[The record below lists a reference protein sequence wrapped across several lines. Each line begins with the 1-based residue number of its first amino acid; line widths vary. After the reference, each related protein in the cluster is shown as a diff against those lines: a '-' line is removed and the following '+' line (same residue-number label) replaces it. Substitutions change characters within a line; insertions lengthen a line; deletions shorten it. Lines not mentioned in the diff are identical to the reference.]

1 MLLKMEGWAHGLKSA
16 QRETLFLFFAKIQK
30 KFLHFLDE
38 NTKGAIY
45 KMKAQYARQQTKKLS
60 VCFKKKEEIPCI
72 CISVICILDIKG
84 VIQFDHRSFQDVNE
98 MDRTLIQLWNSRV
111 RQEDHV
117 HIVGDFACQ
126 NEREEQWY
134 LRQLKG
140 YKHLIVGNHDGRL
153 LNNAPSANFGCPGC
167 ITASR
172 RNALNV
178 GACINNYTPA
188 SINELIRNNRIFQNG
203 K

>member
-1 MLLKMEGWAHGLKSA
+1 MHLYISD
-16 QRETLFLFFAKIQK
+16 
-30 KFLHFLDE
+30 LHF
-38 NTKGAIY
+38 GH
-45 KMKAQYARQQTKKLS
+45 
-60 VCFKKKEEIPCI
+60 
-72 CISVICILDIKG
+72 KG
-84 VIQFDHRSFQDVNE
+84 VIQFDHRPFRDVNE

-111 RQEDHV
+111 RPEDHV

-140 YKHLIVGNHDGRL
+140 YKHLIVGNHDDRL
-153 LNNAPSANFGCPGC
+153 LNNAVAMSYFESVDNLTCMEDNGRQVVICHYPLADWGGGKQGAYLVYGHIHS
-167 ITASR
+167 SR
-172 RNALNV
+172 DEVFEFMTSQRNALNA